1 MNSNHKYCI
10 LASHQ
15 LVVVRH
21 LLNAGINLGLYE
33 WTLKML
39 FELYYLRRKNWQNP
53 DEFYKA
59 RAREMSL
66 KLFRRGVGVDGGG
79 GVRYL
84 LIAFSLSCFLSFF
97 SQAVDKLTCVTFL
110 IKMHQGQETHIRK
123 GRVFLSLGEES
134 PHHMKLQWL
143 CHVFLS
149 NAPVWKFITWHKC
162 KTDSPLQQ
170 SHELL

>member
-1 MNSNHKYCI
+1 
-10 LASHQ
+10 
-15 LVVVRH
+15 
-21 LLNAGINLGLYE
+21 
-33 WTLKML
+33 
-39 FELYYLRRKNWQNP
+39 
-53 DEFYKA
+53 
-59 RAREMSL
+59 MSL

-134 PHHMKLQWL
+134 PHHMKLKRL

-149 NAPVWKFITWHKC
+149 NAPVMHVYESKI
-162 KTDSPLQQ
+162 DYLARNSGSPLKEG
-170 SHELL
+170 HELLQPGLRYGDSRGCGRLLLTCLNPCLLTWCLFTSLFTTVPPPPL